1 MPGALPQPSVASPK
15 PFVFGPT
22 GDARVTQANFSEAA
36 QAVLREMNAKLPEHA
51 RKLDGELLKGKKAE
65 MKRLVSVNDK
75 LGEGGWGLKTSAAG
89 KDRFAEAHEREFAK
103 YVHMHPRPKRRGFHN
118 NALTNVRR
126 MASISASSS
135 TKPRTLN
142 MPSAAPGETETET
155 AESKIKRKFSD
166 EIVAGPSAPNGAPLV
181 PVDSRATKRSR
192 LSIGPNYLG
201 TLREAGKSLA
211 NMLADADGK
220 PANPSL
226 AKKMKEKRDR
236 RRSSLIKSKGEKL
249 ASVRVSW
256 QMADDGARPSHFQQ
270 VWVPESQQE
279 ASPRNELGRFN
290 DEGILHNSPASPQ
303 ELRRKPRHRPGGR
316 VVHHQERHHRRTSP
330 LCGAHQPGEAG
341 ASAAVRSAADII
353 PRAGSAA

>member
-15 PFVFGPT
+15 PFVFGPK
-22 GDARVTQANFSEAA
+22 GDAGVTQANFSEAA
-36 QAVLREMNAKLPEHA
+36 QAVLREMNAKLPDHA

-103 YVHMHPRPKRRGFHN
+103 YVHVHPRLKPNGFN
-118 NALTNVRR
+118 IDSPTDMRR

-135 TKPRTLN
+135 IKPRTLN
-142 MPSAAPGETETET
+142 MPSAAPGETET
-155 AESKIKRKFSD
+155 AESKVKRKFSD

-236 RRSSLIKSKGEKL
+236 RRSSLIKSKGEWH
-249 ASVRVSW
+249 ASLRGGW
-256 QMADDGARPSHFQQ
+256 QMADDGTRPIHLQQ
-270 VWVPESQQE
+270 VWVPQSQQE
-279 ASPRNELGRFN
+279 VSPSDELDKLE
-290 DEGILHNSPASPQ
+290 DEDNLCICPASPQ
-303 ELRRKPRHRPGGR
+303 ELPGKSRH
-316 VVHHQERHHRRTSP
+316 
-330 LCGAHQPGEAG
+330 
-341 ASAAVRSAADII
+341 
-353 PRAGSAA
+353 